1 VSSHTSDD
9 RLRHIRSSIMYIEQ
23 FTADGE
29 AAFRASRMIQ
39 HAVLYNLLVIGEASR
54 ALAIEVRQQL
64 PEVEWKRII
73 GLRNILTHEY
83 YSVDLDIIW
92 GIISRRLHELRD
104 QIDRFLSR

>member
-1 VSSHTSDD
+1 MSNPKTCHRTGKLETGSTAT
-9 RLRHIRSSIMYIEQ
+9 IRRTM
-23 FTADGE
+23 ADPH
-29 AAFRASRMIQ
+29 APNQ

-54 ALAIEVRQQL
+54 ALTIEVRQQL